1 MPHMASDTR
10 STERVMI
17 PARALLPFLVMTFG
31 LAWGIFGAFM
41 LFGDRLAEMLGEPSA
56 RHPLFILAV
65 YSPAIAAVILV
76 IFHSGVSGLKRYF
89 SRLLLWRC
97 PLGWYG
103 LLLVG
108 IPLIYLGG
116 ALLKGNLT
124 AEPLPFPG
132 VGPMLAAMAFMLVL
146 GPVEELG
153 WRGLALPLL
162 QRRLAPF
169 WSGLLL
175 GIIWGVW
182 HLPAFFLSGTPQSA
196 WGFTPFLIGA
206 VAVSTILTALFNASG
221 GSILLVALFHFQLN
235 NPLWPDAQPYDTLL
249 FVLAAALVTWRY
261 RNRMFAR
268 EGAVTEVVPRASTDY
283 PD

>member
-1 MPHMASDTR
+1 MPHMASDIR

-17 PARALLPFLVMTFG
+17 PARALLPFLVMTFA

-162 QRRLAPF
+162 QSGAVLVRSSSGDHLGRLAPA
-169 WSGLLL
+169 GLLL
-175 GIIWGVW
+175 ERDAAKRLGIYALSHRGCRREHHIDGALQRLGRQ
-182 HLPAFFLSGTPQSA
+182 HPAGGAFPLSAQQP
-196 WGFTPFLIGA
+196 
-206 VAVSTILTALFNASG
+206 
-221 GSILLVALFHFQLN
+221 
-235 NPLWPDAQPYDTLL
+235 PLA
-249 FVLAAALVTWRY
+249 
-261 RNRMFAR
+261 
-268 EGAVTEVVPRASTDY
+268 
-283 PD
+283 